1 MIKKTIKFSL
11 LSMFLYLVLSCQS
24 QRIILTGTLPDE
36 DKLPKPFN
44 ENIIKHKAY
53 FYEHPDSV
61 LIKYMKIPE
70 ENVYNIFENDK
81 EYTSLDNIKFW
92 TIFNYKTGIKEL
104 IKRITNTKEIGLV
117 GAYDL
122 VINGRVENGDMPL
135 DRGKV
140 IDNDLFKVAGRAS
153 YLLKEITGEDFGS
166 AGMYATNEELIK
178 LQRKWIK
185 WYNSLSSEN

>member
-1 MIKKTIKFSL
+1 MIKFSL
-11 LSMFLYLVLSCQS
+11 SLTFLYLVLSCQS

-36 DKLPKPFN
+36 DMLPKTFN
-44 ENIIKHKAY
+44 ENIIKHKVY
-53 FYEHPDSV
+53 FNEHPDSTI
-61 LIKYMKIPE
+61 IKYLKIPE
-70 ENVYNIFENDK
+70 ENIYDMFENEK

-122 VINGRVENGDMPL
+122 VINDRVENGDMPL
-135 DRGKV
+135 ERGEV
-140 IDNDLFKVAGRAS
+140 ISDDLFRISGKAS

-166 AGMYATNEELIK
+166 AGMYATDEELIK
-178 LQRKWIK
+178 LQQKWIK
-185 WYNSLSSEN
+185 WYNRLSSEN

>member
-61 LIKYMKIPE
+61 LIKYMKIP
-70 ENVYNIFENDK
+70 
-81 EYTSLDNIKFW
+81 
-92 TIFNYKTGIKEL
+92 
-104 IKRITNTKEIGLV
+104 
-117 GAYDL
+117 
-122 VINGRVENGDMPL
+122 
-135 DRGKV
+135 
-140 IDNDLFKVAGRAS
+140 
-153 YLLKEITGEDFGS
+153 
-166 AGMYATNEELIK
+166 
-178 LQRKWIK
+178 
-185 WYNSLSSEN
+185 